1 MRRIQVDMFEVQLGA
16 ALLVQ
21 FSTPGGTVSGCWP
34 MPG

>member
-21 FSTPGGTVSGCWP
+21 FDTPRRPGRGCWP
-34 MPG
+34 TRG